1 MVTLP
6 RFFSLAPYFTPLIT
20 RLSAV
25 TFLTLSS
32 FALTPHAFAQN
43 NSQLIRNTF
52 ETTLSNGLK
61 VIIREDHRAPIV
73 MSQIWYAVGSS
84 DETGNLLGVSH
95 ALEHMMFKGTQKVP
109 NDEFTRLS
117 RIYGGTVNAATFTN
131 YTNYYQLYPKTYLP
145 MALELEADRMTNLM
159 LRQEDFEPEIKVIM
173 EERRQ
178 RTDDNPRAL
187 AFERFKWIAYPTS
200 YHRQPVIGHM
210 KNLHNLRLDDLKQWY
225 KTWYTPNNAT
235 LIIVG
240 DVNAAET
247 LSQVK
252 QYFGAIPQR
261 QTPQRN
267 DVTEFD
273 RVGYRHMEVSLPV
286 QVPNLLMAWNTRS
299 LPTAKNPQDA
309 YALTIIRSVL
319 DGNISA
325 RLQNKLVREQK
336 KLTAIS
342 VSYDPYNRGDSLF
355 NISALPA
362 EGVSLAEAEKIIQK
376 EIDLLK
382 KELIQPEELER
393 VKSNFISNLIYSQ
406 DDIVGQA
413 RTMGN
418 LEVNGL
424 SYRLIDE
431 LPDHYETVTIQ
442 DLQRVAQIYFVR
454 ENLSTL
460 YLSPVSK
467 DAQ

>member
-1 MVTLP
+1 MSILHRLCTAVQHLTSLMASLSTITL
-6 RFFSLAPYFTPLIT
+6 LTCTTALIT
-20 RLSAV
+20 QQSA
-25 TFLTLSS
+25 
-32 FALTPHAFAQN
+32 AEN
-43 NSQLIRNTF
+43 NSQLTRNTF
-52 ETTLSNGLK
+52 ESTLSNGLK

-73 MSQIWYAVGSS
+73 MSHIWYAVGSS

-95 ALEHMMFKGTQKVP
+95 SLEHMMFKGTDKVP

-117 RIYGGTVNAATFTN
+117 RIYGGSVNAATFTN

-145 MALELEADRMTNLM
+145 MALELEADRMTNLR
-159 LRQEDFEPEIKVIM
+159 LRQEDFETEIKVVM

-187 AFERFKWIAYPTS
+187 AAERFKWITYPTS

-210 KNLHNLRLDDLKQWY
+210 KNLHNLQLSDLKQWY

-240 DVNAAET
+240 DVHAEDA
-247 LSQVK
+247 LVQVK
-252 QYFGAIPQR
+252 KYFSDIPKR
-261 QTPQRN
+261 SIPQRN

-286 QVPNLLMAWNTRS
+286 QVPNLMMAWNTRS
-299 LPTAKNPQDA
+299 LATAKNPQDA

-355 NISALPA
+355 HISALPA
-362 EGVSLAEAEKIIQK
+362 ENISLAAAEKAIQN

-454 ENLSTL
+454 DNLSTL
-460 YLSPVSK
+460 YLTPVSK
-467 DAQ
+467 DTP

>member
-1 MVTLP
+1 
-6 RFFSLAPYFTPLIT
+6 
-20 RLSAV
+20 
-25 TFLTLSS
+25 
-32 FALTPHAFAQN
+32 
-43 NSQLIRNTF
+43 
-52 ETTLSNGLK
+52 
-61 VIIREDHRAPIV
+61 
-73 MSQIWYAVGSS
+73 
-84 DETGNLLGVSH
+84 
-95 ALEHMMFKGTQKVP
+95 
-109 NDEFTRLS
+109 
-117 RIYGGTVNAATFTN
+117 
-131 YTNYYQLYPKTYLP
+131 
-145 MALELEADRMTNLM
+145 
-159 LRQEDFEPEIKVIM
+159 
-173 EERRQ
+173 
-178 RTDDNPRAL
+178 
-187 AFERFKWIAYPTS
+187 
-200 YHRQPVIGHM
+200 M
-210 KNLHNLRLDDLKQWY
+210 KNLNNLRLDDLKKWY

-240 DVNAAET
+240 DVNHSEA
-247 LSQVK
+247 LQQVQK
-252 QYFGAIPQR
+252 YFGDIPKR
-261 QTPQRN
+261 PTPQRN

-273 RVGYRHMEVSLPV
+273 RVGYRHMEVALPV

-319 DGNISA
+319 DGSISA

-362 EGVSLAEAEKIIQK
+362 EGVSLAEAEKAIQN
-376 EIDLLK
+376 EMDLLK
-382 KELIQPEELER
+382 TELIQPEELER

-406 DDIVGQA
+406 DDIAGQA
-413 RTMGN
+413 RMIGN

-424 SYRLIDE
+424 SYRLMDE

-460 YLSPVSK
+460 YLTPIDK
-467 DAQ
+467 NAQ